1 MRRRQGFG
9 RQDGSLQCKRTW
21 GRDAGGRDAGIDV
34 PLYIPSWPLK
44 GWCVIEGV
52 VHCFLPVSPSSP
64 GLRSLAGAGCAPLPA
79 CVYLAVLPCR
89 GFALS
94 IVKPRSLA
102 LHHEAGGS
110 GTTGPGPSTAQQ
122 QQQQPAGGVPFVTGA
137 MAVALEGVR
146 VYVHS
151 GAQQLAGNT
160 RGAVGVVDA
169 EYADMDGDEVSRI
182 GGEGDVHC

>member
-1 MRRRQGFG
+1 MRH
-9 RQDGSLQCKRTW
+9 SLQADLGQRCRV
-21 GRDAGGRDAGIDV
+21 IH
-34 PLYIPSWPLK
+34 IPSWPLL
-44 GWCVIEGV
+44 GWCVILSLSALL
-52 VHCFLPVSPSSP
+52 CPDTFLSWC
-64 GLRSLAGAGCAPLPA
+64 GM
-79 CVYLAVLPCR
+79 CVPTCLFYLAVLPCR